1 MIDFTQEFSLRY
13 KNKKTSNNTFLTT
26 NTTINTQKNSV
37 IKKSL
42 LKKVE
47 AFQNPNFKLSFEKFR
62 NSYDVYYLILNVSKM
77 THFETQE
84 KGSYQFKQTIV
95 ATEFLNHQLNSFDD
109 LLNILG
115 LELIYLDNNHK
126 SKLKI

>member
-84 KGSYQFKQTIV
+84 KGSYQVKQTIV